1 MGTSQSREDQITDSD
16 TDSES
21 EYYEDKDEDQSDD
34 EDVSKKLGSSSAYGS
49 NLARPSDS
57 SSSGPSDASIL
68 EVEQKLS
75 ALKLKYSSSASSATP
90 GMKNAVKLYRHIGG
104 NTPKSKWIISD
115 KLTSHK
121 FVKSSSADGEDL
133 DDYDDG
139 EESSER
145 GESFWVLGVGS
156 KVKARVSTDMQLK
169 MFGDQR
175 RVDFVSNGV
184 WALRFLTDEDY
195 RRFVTRFQDYLFEN
209 VYKVKATEANKIK
222 VYGKDF
228 MVWANPE
235 AADDTLWADAE
246 APPEEE
252 ELQGKKETDL
262 TEEFE
267 EVANGGVQSLALG
280 ALANSFLVNESGV
293 QVYRNMERGIHRK
306 GVCVRFDSGNS
317 RFASGSSQTTPN
329 KALLMRAETNMML
342 MSPAKQG
349 NPHSSGVKQLDIE
362 SGKIVTEW
370 KFEKDGTEISMR
382 DITNDTK
389 GSQLD
394 PSESTFLGL
403 DDNRLCQWDMRD
415 SRGIVQSIDSPI
427 LEWTQGHQ
435 FSRGTNFQCF
445 ATTGDGS
452 IVVGSL
458 DGKIRLYSKTSM
470 RMAKTAFP
478 GLGSP
483 ITHVDVSYD
492 GKWILGTTDTY
503 LVLVC
508 TLFTDKDGRT
518 KTGFSGRMGNKIPAP
533 RLLKLTPLDSHLA
546 GKDNKFHG
554 SHFSWVTESGKQE
567 RHIVATV
574 GKFSVIWDL
583 ERVKNSGHECYR
595 NQQGL
600 KSCYCYKILLK
611 DESIVESR
619 FMHDNFSF
627 SGNKSSPEAPLVVA
641 TPQKVSSISLSG
653 RRL

>member
-1 MGTSQSREDQITDSD
+1 MGTSQSREDRITDSD
-16 TDSES
+16 TESDSD
-21 EYYEDKDEDQSDD
+21 YYEEEDDD
-34 EDVSKKLGSSSAYGS
+34 QHGDTNSSKKQGSSSASGS
-49 NLARPSDS
+49 KLSSDS
-57 SSSGPSDASIL
+57 SSTHEI
-68 EVEQKLS
+68 EQKLS
-75 ALKLKYSSSASSATP
+75 ALKLKYPSPSSSSATP
-90 GMKNAVKLYRHIGG
+90 KIKNAVKLYRHIGG
-104 NTPKSKWIISD
+104 NTPKAKWVTAE
-115 KLTSHK
+115 KLTSYK
-121 FVKSSSADGEDL
+121 FVKTSSLEGEDV
-133 DDYDDG
+133 DEYDDG
-139 EESSER
+139 EESSEK
-145 GESFWVLGVGS
+145 GESFWFLGVGS
-156 KVKARVSTDMQLK
+156 KVKAKISSDMQLK
-169 MFGDQR
+169 MFADQR

-184 WALRFLTDEDY
+184 WALKFLTDEDY

-209 VYKVKATEANKIK
+209 VFMVKASEESKMK

-228 MVWANPE
+228 IGWANPE
-235 AADDTLWADAE
+235 AADDSLWEDAE
-246 APPEEE
+246 GPPEEE
-252 ELQGKKETDL
+252 EEVEKDRDL

-267 EVANGGVQSLALG
+267 EVANGGVHSLSLG
-280 ALANSFLVNESGV
+280 ALENSFLVNDSGV
-293 QVYRNMERGIHRK
+293 QVYRNMDRGIHGK
-306 GVCVRFDSGNS
+306 GVCVRFDGGSSKLGP
-317 RFASGSSQTTPN
+317 GSSQTTPN

-349 NPHSSGVKQLDIE
+349 QPHTSGVKQLDIE

-370 KFEKDGTEISMR
+370 KFEKDGTEITMR

-415 SRGIVQSIDSPI
+415 KRGIVQNIGSSSSPV

-445 ATTGDGS
+445 ASTGDGS
-452 IVVGSL
+452 IVVGSR

-470 RMAKTAFP
+470 RQAKTAFP

-483 ITHVDVSYD
+483 VTHVDVSYD

-503 LVLVC
+503 LVLIC

-583 ERVKNSGHECYR
+583 ERVKNSAHECYR

-619 FMHDNFSF
+619 FMHDRFSF
-627 SGNKSSPEAPLVVA
+627 SGNKSPEAPLVVA

>member
-1 MGTSQSREDQITDSD
+1 MGTSQSREDRISDSD
-16 TDSES
+16 TDSDS
-21 EYYEDKDEDQSDD
+21 DYYDEEEDDDQHGDT
-34 EDVSKKLGSSSAYGS
+34 DVSKKQGSSSASGS
-49 NLARPSDS
+49 KLSSDS
-57 SSSGPSDASIL
+57 STHEI
-68 EVEQKLS
+68 EQKLG
-75 ALKLKYSSSASSATP
+75 ALKLKYPSSSSETP
-90 GMKNAVKLYRHIGG
+90 KIKNAVKLYRHIGG
-104 NTPKSKWIISD
+104 NTPKAKWITAE
-115 KLTSHK
+115 KLTSYK
-121 FVKSSSADGEDL
+121 FVKTSSLEGEDL

-139 EESSER
+139 EESNEK
-145 GESFWVLGVGS
+145 GESFWFLGVGS
-156 KVKARVSTDMQLK
+156 KVKARVSSDMQLK
-169 MFGDQR
+169 MFADQR

-184 WALRFLTDEDY
+184 WALKFLTDEDY

-209 VYKVKATEANKIK
+209 VFMIKASEESKMK

-228 MVWANPE
+228 IGWANPE
-235 AADDTLWADAE
+235 AADDSMWEDAE
-246 APPEEE
+246 GPPEEE
-252 ELQGKKETDL
+252 EEVDEKDRDL

-280 ALANSFLVNESGV
+280 ALENSFLVNDSGV
-293 QVYRNMERGIHRK
+293 QVYRNMDRGIHGK
-306 GVCVRFDSGNS
+306 GVCVRFDGGRPGS
-317 RFASGSSQTTPN
+317 SSQTTPN

-349 NPHSSGVKQLDIE
+349 KPNTSGVKQLDIE

-370 KFEKDGTEISMR
+370 QFEKDGTEITMR

-415 SRGIVQSIDSPI
+415 KRGIVQNIDSPV

-445 ATTGDGS
+445 ASTGDGS
-452 IVVGSL
+452 IVVGSR

-478 GLGSP
+478 GLGSSV
-483 ITHVDVSYD
+483 THVDVSYD

-503 LVLVC
+503 LVLIC

-554 SHFSWVTESGKQE
+554 AHFSWVTESGKQE

-583 ERVKNSGHECYR
+583 ERVKNSAHECYR

-619 FMHDNFSF
+619 FMHDRFSF
-627 SGNKSSPEAPLVVA
+627 SGNKSPEAPLVVA